1 MSAFRDL
8 RDFVAHLERAGR
20 LRRVSVPVSRDLE
33 IAEITDRVS
42 KGPTE
47 GNVALLFERVEGFDM
62 PVLVNAFGAADRTAA
77 ALGVGNLDE
86 LGERVAKLL
95 DLKLPGT
102 FAERLAKLGTLFDLV
117 KAGPR
122 RVAQAPC
129 QEVVETEHPSLAAL
143 PALRCWPGD
152 GGRYITLPGV
162 FTRDPRTAAR
172 NVGMYRLQVFDEWTL
187 GMHWQTHKGGAEHE
201 RLMKEI
207 GGAEPHRT
215 SVSPPSVQAGPGDPA
230 TTGRMPVAIALGGD
244 PAMIYAA
251 SAPLPPGVDEVVFA
265 GWLRGQGV
273 ELVRCVTQDLEVPA
287 QAEIVLEGYVDPRE
301 RRLEGPFGDHTGYY
315 SLAREYPVFHLTA
328 VTRRAR
334 PIYPTTIVGRP
345 PQEDYWLGKA
355 TERLFL
361 PIIRMMLPEVVDIN
375 MPAEGVFHN
384 LVIVS
389 IRKRYPGH
397 AQKVMAAL
405 WGMGLLMLA
414 KTLVVVSEHVNVHD
428 LSEVAWRATGNI
440 DPRRDL
446 MILEGPM
453 DDLDHAA
460 LRHRFGGKLGVDATE
475 KSALDD
481 IVQPWPDEIRMS
493 PEMRERVT
501 RRWKDYGL

>member
-1 MSAFRDL
+1 MTAFRDL
-8 RDFVAHLERAGR
+8 REFAAHLERAGR
-20 LRRVSVPVSRDLE
+20 LRRVTAPVSRDLE
-33 IAEITDRVS
+33 ITEITDRVS
-42 KGPTE
+42 KSAVDR
-47 GNVALLFERVEGFDM
+47 NVALLFEHVERFDM
-62 PVLVNAFGAADRTAA
+62 PVLVNAFGTADRMAA
-77 ALGVGNLDE
+77 ALGVAQLDE

-122 RVAQAPC
+122 HLTRAPC
-129 QEVVETEHPSLAAL
+129 QEVVETTAPSLAAL
-143 PALRCWPGD
+143 PVLRCWPAD
-152 GGRYITLPGV
+152 GGRYITLPAV
-162 FTRDPRTAAR
+162 FTRDPRTGQR
-172 NVGMYRLQVFDEWTL
+172 NVGMYRLQVFDERTL
-187 GMHWQTHKGGAEHE
+187 GMHWQTHKGGAEHH
-201 RLMKEI
+201 RV
-207 GGAEPHRT
+207 AEE
-215 SVSPPSVQAGPGDPA
+215 AA
-230 TTGRMPVAIALGGD
+230 TTERMPVAIALGGD

-251 SAPLPPGVDEVVFA
+251 AAPLPPGVDEVVFA
-265 GWLRGQGV
+265 GWLRGEGV
-273 ELVRCVTQDLEVPA
+273 ELVRCVTNDLEVPA
-287 QAEIVLEGYVDPRE
+287 HAEIVLEGYVDPRE

-315 SLAREYPVFHLTA
+315 SLARDYPVFHLTA

-361 PIIRMMLPEVVDIN
+361 PIIRMVLPEVVDMN
-375 MPAEGVFHN
+375 MPAEGIFHN

-397 AQKVMAAL
+397 ARKVMAAL
-405 WGMGLLMLA
+405 WGMGLMMLA
-414 KTLVVVSEHVNVHD
+414 KTIVVVGEHVNVHD

-440 DPRRDL
+440 DPKRDL
-446 MILEGPM
+446 VLFEGPM

-475 KSALDD
+475 KTAMDD
-481 IVQPWPDEIRMS
+481 VVQPWPEEISMSDEIRAL
-493 PEMRERVT
+493 VT

>member
-1 MSAFRDL
+1 VTAFRDL
-8 RDFVAHLERAGR
+8 REFAAHLERAGR
-20 LRRVSVPVSRDLE
+20 LRRVTAPVSRDLE
-33 IAEITDRVS
+33 ITEITNRVS
-42 KGPTE
+42 KSAVDR
-47 GNVALLFERVEGFDM
+47 NVALLFERVEGFDM
-62 PVLVNAFGAADRTAA
+62 PVLVNAFGTADRMAA
-77 ALGVGNLDE
+77 ALGVAQLDE

-122 RVAQAPC
+122 HLTRAPC
-129 QEVVETEHPSLAAL
+129 QEVVETTAPSLAAL
-143 PALRCWPGD
+143 PVLRCWPAD
-152 GGRYITLPGV
+152 GGRYITLPAV
-162 FTRDPRTAAR
+162 FTRDPRTGQR
-172 NVGMYRLQVFDEWTL
+172 NVGMYRLQVFDERTL
-187 GMHWQTHKGGAEHE
+187 GMHWQTHKGGAEHH
-201 RLMKEI
+201 RV
-207 GGAEPHRT
+207 AEE
-215 SVSPPSVQAGPGDPA
+215 AA
-230 TTGRMPVAIALGGD
+230 TTERMPVAIALGGD

-251 SAPLPPGVDEVVFA
+251 AAPLPPGVDEVVFA
-265 GWLRGQGV
+265 GWLRGEGV
-273 ELVRCVTQDLEVPA
+273 ELVRCVTNDLEVPA
-287 QAEIVLEGYVDPRE
+287 HAEIVLEGYVDPRE

-315 SLAREYPVFHLTA
+315 SLARDYPVFHLTA

-361 PIIRMMLPEVVDIN
+361 PIIRMVLPEVIDMN
-375 MPAEGVFHN
+375 MPAEGIFHN

-397 AQKVMAAL
+397 ARKVMAAL
-405 WGMGLLMLA
+405 WGMGLMMLA
-414 KTLVVVSEHVNVHD
+414 KTIVVVGEHVNVHD

-440 DPRRDL
+440 DPKRDL
-446 MILEGPM
+446 VLFEGPM

-475 KSALDD
+475 KTAMDD
-481 IVQPWPDEIRMS
+481 VVQPWPEEISMSDEIRAL
-493 PEMRERVT
+493 VT